1 MLKQKWNN
9 KFYIG
14 KEEVILLAIYLP
26 DLFLE
31 TPQDCYFYFNPNN
44 NKFEMSS
51 DNTFAYFASQV
62 FYDSNFIILA
72 KFKKSDKVELIQDK
86 TFLFK
91 YFSSEMDNEDRQI
104 FLEHGKEEID
114 KIHASYEN
122 MKRLLANI
130 GDEFFE
136 PEQYITQFLKN
147 KYGEEFNFTITQND
161 YGYLLEVLKCGK
173 PVRAL
178 FKFTFNKDWGKR
190 RFNTELYNLIYNSKF
205 SSAVKDSLESAKNQ
219 KIEQILENVKSILS
233 KNFNSEAIQLI
244 LTKEHDKHIIIATIK
259 LETQTTITLEI
270 TKDFK
275 LIKIVKVIDKP
286 KKEEVID
293 GISYVRPGSFKR
305 VFANIDHKINLEETD
320 KWLPILD
327 NL

>member
-1 MLKQKWNN
+1 MLKQKGN

-14 KEEVILLAIYLP
+14 KQEVILLAIYLP

-31 TPQDCYFYFNPNN
+31 KPQDNYFYFNPKN
-44 NKFEMSS
+44 NKFEMVC
-51 DNTFAYFASQV
+51 DNSFAYFASQV

-72 KFKKSDKVELIQDK
+72 KSKKSDKVKLIQDK

-91 YFSSEMDNEDRQI
+91 YFSDTMDNNEDRQI
-104 FLEHGKEEID
+104 FLEYGKEEID

-122 MKRLLANI
+122 MKRLLA
-130 GDEFFE
+130 GVGAGLFDTEK
-136 PEQYITQFLKN
+136 YIAQWLQKE
-147 KYGEEFNFTITQND
+147 YGENLIFSITQND
-161 YGYLLEVLKCGK
+161 YGYLLKIHEYNKVSQYLHKSN
-173 PVRAL
+173 
-178 FKFTFNKDWGKR
+178 FNKDWGKKR
-190 RFNTELYNLIYNSKF
+190 VKIELNNLKYD
-205 SSAVKDSLESAKNQ
+205 SAFQSAIRLSLDSIENQ
-219 KIEQILENVKSILS
+219 RIEQILENAKSILS
-233 KNFNSEAIQLI
+233 KNFNSEAIQLM

-259 LETQTTITLEI
+259 LENQTTITLEI

>member
-1 MLKQKWNN
+1 MLKQKGN

-14 KEEVILLAIYLP
+14 KEEVTLLAIYLP

-31 TPQDCYFYFNPNN
+31 TPQDFYFYFNPNN
-44 NKFEMSS
+44 NKFEMVS

-72 KFKKSDKVELIQDK
+72 KFKKSDRVELIQDK

-91 YFSSEMDNEDRQI
+91 YFSDTMDNEDRQI
-104 FLEHGKEEID
+104 FLENGKEEID

-161 YGYLLEVLKCGK
+161 YGYLLEVLKYDK
-173 PVRAL
+173 PGRVL
-178 FKFTFNKDWGKR
+178 FNFTFNKDWGKK
-190 RFNTELYNLIYNSKF
+190 RFNTELYNLIYNSRF
-205 SSAVKDSLESAKNQ
+205 SSAVKASLESAKNQ
-219 KIEQILENVKSILS
+219 KIEQILETAKTILS
-233 KNFNSEAIQLI
+233 KNFNSEAIQLM
-244 LTKEHDKHIIIATIK
+244 LTKEYDKHIIIASIK
-259 LETQTTITLEI
+259 LENQTTITLEI

-286 KKEEVID
+286 QKEEVID

-327 NL
+327 KL

>member
-1 MLKQKWNN
+1 MLKQKGN

-14 KEEVILLAIYLP
+14 KEEDTLLAIYLP

-31 TPQDCYFYFNPNN
+31 TPQDFYFYFNPNN
-44 NKFEMSS
+44 NKFEMVS

-72 KFKKSDKVELIQDK
+72 KFKKSDRVELIQDK

-91 YFSSEMDNEDRQI
+91 YFSDTMDNEDRQI
-104 FLEHGKEEID
+104 FLENGKEEID

-161 YGYLLEVLKCGK
+161 YGYLLEVLKYDK
-173 PVRAL
+173 PGRVL
-178 FKFTFNKDWGKR
+178 FNFTFNKDWGKK
-190 RFNTELYNLIYNSKF
+190 RFNTELYNLIYNSRF
-205 SSAVKDSLESAKNQ
+205 SSAVKASLESAKNQ
-219 KIEQILENVKSILS
+219 KIEQILETAKTILS
-233 KNFNSEAIQLI
+233 KNFNSEAIQLM
-244 LTKEHDKHIIIATIK
+244 LTKEYDKHIIIASIK
-259 LETQTTITLEI
+259 LENQTTITLEI

-286 KKEEVID
+286 QKEEVID
-293 GISYVRPGSFKR
+293 GISYVRPGSFNR
-305 VFANIDHKINLEETD
+305 FFANIDHKINLEETD

>member
-1 MLKQKWNN
+1 MLKQKGN

-14 KEEVILLAIYLP
+14 KEEVTLLAIYLP

-31 TPQDCYFYFNPNN
+31 TPQDFYFYFNPNN
-44 NKFEMSS
+44 NKFEMVS

-72 KFKKSDKVELIQDK
+72 KFKKSDRVELIQDK

-91 YFSSEMDNEDRQI
+91 YFSDTMDNEDRQI
-104 FLEHGKEEID
+104 FLENGKEEID

-161 YGYLLEVLKCGK
+161 YGYLLEVLKYDK
-173 PVRAL
+173 PVRVL
-178 FKFTFNKDWGKR
+178 FNFTFNKDWGKK
-190 RFNTELYNLIYNSKF
+190 RFNTELYNLIYNSRF
-205 SSAVKDSLESAKNQ
+205 SSSVKSSLESAKNQ
-219 KIEQILENVKSILS
+219 KIEQILENAKTILS
-233 KNFNSEAIQLI
+233 KNFNSEAIQLM
-244 LTKEHDKHIIIATIK
+244 LTKEYDKHIIIATIK
-259 LETQTTITLEI
+259 LENQTTITLEI

-286 KKEEVID
+286 QKEEVID

-305 VFANIDHKINLEETD
+305 VFANINHKINLEETD

>member
-1 MLKQKWNN
+1 MLKQKDN

-14 KEEVILLAIYLP
+14 KEEVTLLAIYLP

-44 NKFEMSS
+44 NKFEMSN

-161 YGYLLEVLKCGK
+161 YGYLLEVLKYDK

-244 LTKEHDKHIIIATIK
+244 LTKEHDKHVIIATIK
-259 LETQTTITLEI
+259 LDNTTTVTLEI

-275 LIKIVKVIDKP
+275 LIKIAKVIDSP
-286 KKEEVID
+286 QKEEVID

>member
-1 MLKQKWNN
+1 MLKQKDN

-14 KEEVILLAIYLP
+14 KEEVTLLAIYLP

-44 NKFEMSS
+44 NKFEMVS

-72 KFKKSDKVELIQDK
+72 KFKKSDRVELIQDK

-91 YFSSEMDNEDRQI
+91 YFSDTMDNEDRQI
-104 FLEHGKEEID
+104 FLENGKEEID

-161 YGYLLEVLKCGK
+161 YGYLLEVLKYDK
-173 PVRAL
+173 PVRVL
-178 FKFTFNKDWGKR
+178 FNFTFNKDWGKK
-190 RFNTELYNLIYNSKF
+190 RFNTELYNLIYNSRF
-205 SSAVKDSLESAKNQ
+205 SSSVKSSLESAKNQ
-219 KIEQILENVKSILS
+219 KIEQILENAKTILS
-233 KNFNSEAIQLI
+233 KNFNSEAIQLM
-244 LTKEHDKHIIIATIK
+244 LTKEYDKHIIIATIK
-259 LETQTTITLEI
+259 LENQTTITLEI

-286 KKEEVID
+286 QKEEVID

-305 VFANIDHKINLEETD
+305 AFANIDHKINLEETD

>member
-1 MLKQKWNN
+1 MLKQKGN

-14 KEEVILLAIYLP
+14 KEEVTLLAIYLP

-31 TPQDCYFYFNPNN
+31 TPQDFYFYFNPNN
-44 NKFEMSS
+44 NKFEMVS

-72 KFKKSDKVELIQDK
+72 KFKKSDRVELIQDK

-91 YFSSEMDNEDRQI
+91 YFSDTMDNDEDRQI
-104 FLEHGKEEID
+104 FLEYGKEEID

-161 YGYLLEVLKCGK
+161 YGYLLEVLKYDK
-173 PVRAL
+173 PGRVL
-178 FKFTFNKDWGKR
+178 FNFTFNKDWGKK
-190 RFNTELYNLIYNSKF
+190 RFNTELYNLIYNSRF
-205 SSAVKDSLESAKNQ
+205 SSAVKASLESAKNQ
-219 KIEQILENVKSILS
+219 KIEQILETAKTILS
-233 KNFNSEAIQLI
+233 KNFNSEAIQLM
-244 LTKEHDKHIIIATIK
+244 LTKEYDKHIIIASIK
-259 LETQTTITLEI
+259 LENQTTITLEI

-286 KKEEVID
+286 QKEEVID

>member
-1 MLKQKWNN
+1 MLKQKGN

-14 KEEVILLAIYLP
+14 KEEVTLLAIYLP

-31 TPQDCYFYFNPNN
+31 TPQDFYFYFNPNN
-44 NKFEMSS
+44 NKFEMVS

-62 FYDSNFIILA
+62 FYDSNFIVLA

-91 YFSSEMDNEDRQI
+91 YFSDTMDNEDRQI
-104 FLEHGKEEID
+104 FLENGKEEID

-122 MKRLLANI
+122 MKRLLA
-130 GDEFFE
+130 GVGAGLFD
-136 PEQYITQFLKN
+136 PEKYIAQWLQKE
-147 KYGEEFNFTITQND
+147 YGENLIFSITPNG
-161 YGYLLEVLKCGK
+161 YGYLLKIHEYNKISQYLYKSN
-173 PVRAL
+173 
-178 FKFTFNKDWGKR
+178 FNKDWGKKR
-190 RFNTELYNLIYNSKF
+190 ITTELNNLKY
-205 SSAVKDSLESAKNQ
+205 ESAFQGAIRLSLDSIENQ
-219 KIEQILENVKSILS
+219 RIEQILENAKSILS

-293 GISYVRPGSFKR
+293 GISYVKPGTFRKT
-305 VFANIDHKINLEETD
+305 FANISTKIKLEETE

-327 NL
+327 KL

>member
-1 MLKQKWNN
+1 MLKQKGN

-14 KEEVILLAIYLP
+14 KEEVTLLAIYLP

-31 TPQDCYFYFNPNN
+31 TPQDFYFYFNPNN
-44 NKFEMSS
+44 NKFEMVR

-91 YFSSEMDNEDRQI
+91 YFSDTMDNDEDRQI
-104 FLEHGKEEID
+104 FLEYGKEEID

-122 MKRLLANI
+122 MKRLLA
-130 GDEFFE
+130 GVGAGLFD
-136 PEQYITQFLKN
+136 PEKYITKWLQKE
-147 KYGEEFNFTITQND
+147 YGENLIFSITPNG
-161 YGYLLEVLKCGK
+161 YGYLLKIHEYNKVSQY
-173 PVRAL
+173 L
-178 FKFTFNKDWGKR
+178 FKFNFNKDWRKKR
-190 RFNTELYNLIYNSKF
+190 ITTELNNLKYD
-205 SSAVKDSLESAKNQ
+205 SAFQGAIRLSLDS
-219 KIEQILENVKSILS
+219 IEN
-233 KNFNSEAIQLI
+233 
-244 LTKEHDKHIIIATIK
+244 
-259 LETQTTITLEI
+259 QTTITLEI

-275 LIKIVKVIDKP
+275 LIKIVKVIDIP

>member
-1 MLKQKWNN
+1 MLKQKDN

-14 KEEVILLAIYLP
+14 KEEVTLLAIYLP

-44 NKFEMSS
+44 NKFEMSN

-161 YGYLLEVLKCGK
+161 YGYLLEVLKYDK

-244 LTKEHDKHIIIATIK
+244 LTKEHDKHVIIATIK
-259 LETQTTITLEI
+259 LDNTATVTLEI

-275 LIKIVKVIDKP
+275 LIKIVKIIDKP
-286 KKEEVID
+286 QKEEVID

-305 VFANIDHKINLEETD
+305 AFANIDHKINLEETD

>member
-1 MLKQKWNN
+1 MLKQKDN

-14 KEEVILLAIYLP
+14 KEEVTLLAIYLP

-44 NKFEMSS
+44 NKFEMVS

-72 KFKKSDKVELIQDK
+72 KFKKLDRVELIQDK

-91 YFSSEMDNEDRQI
+91 YFSDTMDNDEDRQI
-104 FLEHGKEEID
+104 FLEYGKEEID

-122 MKRLLANI
+122 MKRLLANT

-161 YGYLLEVLKCGK
+161 YGYLLEILKYDK
-173 PVRAL
+173 PVRVL
-178 FKFTFNKDWGKR
+178 FNFTFNKDWGKK
-190 RFNTELYNLIYNSKF
+190 RFNTELCNLIYNSRF
-205 SSAVKDSLESAKNQ
+205 SSSVKSSLESAKNQ
-219 KIEQILENVKSILS
+219 KIEQILENAKTILS
-233 KNFNSEAIQLI
+233 KNFNSEAIQLM
-244 LTKEHDKHIIIATIK
+244 LTKEYDKHIIIATIK
-259 LETQTTITLEI
+259 LENQTTITLEI

-275 LIKIVKVIDKP
+275 LIKVVKVIDSP
-286 KKEEVID
+286 QKEEVID

-305 VFANIDHKINLEETD
+305 VFANIGHKINLEETD

>member
-1 MLKQKWNN
+1 MLKQKGN

-14 KEEVILLAIYLP
+14 KQEVTLLAIYLL

-31 TPQDCYFYFNPNN
+31 TPQDFYCYFNPNN
-44 NKFEMSS
+44 NKFEMVS

-72 KFKKSDKVELIQDK
+72 KFKKSDRVELIQDK

-91 YFSSEMDNEDRQI
+91 YFSDTMDNDEDRQI
-104 FLEHGKEEID
+104 FLEYGKEEID

-122 MKRLLANI
+122 MKRLLI
-130 GDEFFE
+130 GVGAGLFD
-136 PEQYITQFLKN
+136 PEKYIAQWLQKE
-147 KYGEEFNFTITQND
+147 YGENLIFNITQND
-161 YGYLLEVLKCGK
+161 YGYLLKIHEYNKISQYLHKSN
-173 PVRAL
+173 
-178 FKFTFNKDWGKR
+178 FNKDWGKKR
-190 RFNTELYNLIYNSKF
+190 VKTELNNLKCD
-205 SSAVKDSLESAKNQ
+205 SAFQGAIRLSLDSIENQ
-219 KIEQILENVKSILS
+219 RIEQILEKAKSILS
-233 KNFNSEAIQLI
+233 KNFNSEAIQLM
-244 LTKEHDKHIIIATIK
+244 LTKEHEKPIIIATVK
-259 LETQTTITLEI
+259 LDNITTVTLEI

-275 LIKIVKVIDKP
+275 LIKIVKVIDNP

-293 GISYVRPGSFKR
+293 GISYVRPGSFRR